1 MYKRVKFSL
10 SGWGGGGG
18 GRGGGLIVSGI
29 PILGPDFFAL
39 KYKTGKLL
47 VPYTKLYILKQNT
60 VVYT

>member
-1 MYKRVKFSL
+1 M
-10 SGWGGGGG
+10 GG